1 VTATAETAVIDG
13 LTTLT
18 GATGD
23 LAVLAWQRAPAAAG
37 SPAMPVLLARPRR
50 RPPVATVLVA
60 HHRDGIDA
68 FTVATCRTLAEA
80 GFLAAAPDLF
90 SRVDEPGLGPA
101 EKKARLADRE
111 ILGDLARAHAL
122 VNSPKPL
129 RTGVLGHCMG
139 GRIALLAAVHSPFCD
154 AAVSFYG
161 GGLFRSWGDDVTSPG
176 AGITAVR
183 CPVLAIGGRSDTN
196 PSPDDLGR
204 LALACVAADYPVEV
218 AVAEGAGHAFMN
230 FLRPEVFHPLDTQ
243 LAFARAL
250 AFLTRR
256 LSRPG
261 PHHYVPPTGEASS

>member
-1 VTATAETAVIDG
+1 
-13 LTTLT
+13 
-18 GATGD
+18 
-23 LAVLAWQRAPAAAG
+23 
-37 SPAMPVLLARPRR
+37 MPVLVARPRR

-68 FTVATCRTLAEA
+68 FTVAICRTLAEA

-90 SRVDEPGLGPA
+90 SRIDEPGLGPA
-101 EKKARLADRE
+101 EKKARLVDRE
-111 ILGDLARAHAL
+111 ILGDLGRVHAL
-122 VNSPKPL
+122 VSSPASL

-161 GGLFRSWGDDVTSPG
+161 GGLFRSWGDDVTAPG
-176 AGITAVR
+176 TGIAAVR

-196 PSPDDLGR
+196 PSPGDLGR
-204 LALACVAADYPVEV
+204 LAEACVAAQHPVEV

-250 AFLTRR
+250 AFLNWR
-256 LSRPG
+256 LGRQESHITMSPLTAEA
-261 PHHYVPPTGEASS
+261 PLTGAQSQEHCHDSVH